1 MAGFQRQSLR
11 GLTAQLLF
19 VTVLPLTAIIGVISF
34 GSIYLHNHAMR
45 ELIAERDARTAQ
57 VAARLVGNLA
67 EQGPPPMA
75 DLARLRQRLDAAM
88 AGVFAP
94 DGEVSFVVF
103 DAGAQAVYSVGNA
116 RMPGNMSGHAGV
128 AEALR
133 GEHGITYSAD
143 EPGGPEHVIA
153 FAPVLINGR
162 PGELGLIVEEPWEH
176 AVDPLM
182 RYSLAVPLT
191 TFPVLLLAAL
201 AVVFGVRRIVQ
212 PLQKL
217 GDQAIRLGAGDFEAV
232 AERVGGIEEVNQL
245 QAALSAM
252 AHRIQADQEQL
263 RGYASAVTAAQEA
276 ERARLA
282 RELHDDTLQNLIFLS
297 QRAQTLRITSERDN
311 PLLAAKIETLRQMA
325 LQMVE
330 NLRRFSRALRP
341 LYLEDA
347 GLVAALE
354 RLANETTE
362 AAPTEGSAAI
372 RVTFDCDGD
381 VPRLAPD
388 TELALFRIAQ
398 ESMNNALRHG
408 RATRIEV
415 QLEALPEG
423 AIALEIRDNG
433 QGFAP
438 APSGGGANTPAGGFG
453 LVSIRERAMM
463 IGAHVQIL
471 ASPGKGTRIIIT
483 LPATRKA
490 DEPRP
495 A

>member
-1 MAGFQRQSLR
+1 
-11 GLTAQLLF
+11 
-19 VTVLPLTAIIGVISF
+19 
-34 GSIYLHNHAMR
+34 
-45 ELIAERDARTAQ
+45 
-57 VAARLVGNLA
+57 
-67 EQGPPPMA
+67 
-75 DLARLRQRLDAAM
+75 
-88 AGVFAP
+88 
-94 DGEVSFVVF
+94 
-103 DAGAQAVYSVGNA
+103 
-116 RMPGNMSGHAGV
+116 
-128 AEALR
+128 
-133 GEHGITYSAD
+133 
-143 EPGGPEHVIA
+143 
-153 FAPVLINGR
+153 
-162 PGELGLIVEEPWEH
+162 
-176 AVDPLM
+176 
-182 RYSLAVPLT
+182 
-191 TFPVLLLAAL
+191 
-201 AVVFGVRRIVQ
+201 
-212 PLQKL
+212 
-217 GDQAIRLGAGDFEAV
+217 
-232 AERVGGIEEVNQL
+232 
-245 QAALSAM
+245 
-252 AHRIQADQEQL
+252 
-263 RGYASAVTAAQEA
+263 
-276 ERARLA
+276 
-282 RELHDDTLQNLIFLS
+282 
-297 QRAQTLRITSERDN
+297 
-311 PLLAAKIETLRQMA
+311 MA

>member
-1 MAGFQRQSLR
+1 LSMAGFQRQSLR

-252 AHRIQADQEQL
+252 AHRIQAD
-263 RGYASAVTAAQEA
+263 
-276 ERARLA
+276 RARPA
-282 RELHDDTLQNLIFLS
+282 RARAARRHAPESDLPESARADTADHERTRQPPARGQN
-297 QRAQTLRITSERDN
+297 RN
-311 PLLAAKIETLRQMA
+311 
-325 LQMVE
+325 
-330 NLRRFSRALRP
+330 
-341 LYLEDA
+341 
-347 GLVAALE
+347 
-354 RLANETTE
+354 
-362 AAPTEGSAAI
+362 
-372 RVTFDCDGD
+372 
-381 VPRLAPD
+381 LAPD
-388 TELALFRIAQ
+388 
-398 ESMNNALRHG
+398 G
-408 RATRIEV
+408 
-415 QLEALPEG
+415 
-423 AIALEIRDNG
+423 
-433 QGFAP
+433 P
-438 APSGGGANTPAGGFG
+438 ADG
-453 LVSIRERAMM
+453 
-463 IGAHVQIL
+463 
-471 ASPGKGTRIIIT
+471 
-483 LPATRKA
+483 
-490 DEPRP
+490 
-495 A
+495 

>member
-19 VTVLPLTAIIGVISF
+19 VTILPLTAVIGVISF

-45 ELIAERDARTAQ
+45 ELVAERDGRTAQ
-57 VAARLVGNLA
+57 VAAHLIGNLV
-67 EQGPPPMA
+67 EQQAPATA
-75 DLARLRQRLDAAM
+75 DLARLRLDAAI
-88 AGVFAP
+88 ANVFP
-94 DGEVSFVVF
+94 SDGDVSFVVF
-103 DAGAQAVYSVGNA
+103 DARGRAVFAAGNA
-116 RMPGNMSGHAGV
+116 RMPGELSGHAGV
-128 AEALR
+128 AQALR
-133 GEHGITYSAD
+133 GDQGITYSAD

-153 FAPVLINGR
+153 FAPILVNGR
-162 PGELGLIVEEPWEH
+162 PGEFGLIVEEPWEH

-191 TFPVLLLAAL
+191 TFPVLVLAAL

-217 GDQAIRLGAGDFEAV
+217 GDQAVRLGAGDFDAV

-245 QAALSAM
+245 QAALATM
-252 AHRIQADQEQL
+252 AGRIQADQEQL
-263 RGYASAVTAAQEA
+263 RGYASAVTAAQEI

-354 RLANETTE
+354 RLADETTA
-362 AAPTEGSAAI
+362 AAPPEVSTAI
-372 RVTFDCDGD
+372 RVSFTCDTD
-381 VPRLAPD
+381 VPRLAAE

-398 ESMNNALRHG
+398 
-408 RATRIEV
+408 
-415 QLEALPEG
+415 
-423 AIALEIRDNG
+423 
-433 QGFAP
+433 
-438 APSGGGANTPAGGFG
+438 
-453 LVSIRERAMM
+453 
-463 IGAHVQIL
+463 
-471 ASPGKGTRIIIT
+471 
-483 LPATRKA
+483 
-490 DEPRP
+490 
-495 A
+495 

>member
-45 ELIAERDARTAQ
+45 ELVAERDARTAQ

-67 EQGPPPMA
+67 EQGAPPTA
-75 DLARLRQRLDAAM
+75 DLGRQRLNAAM

-94 DGEVSFVVF
+94 DGDVSFVVF
-103 DAGAQAVYSVGNA
+103 GARSQTVYSVGNA
-116 RMPGNMSGHAGV
+116 RMPGDMSGHAGV

-153 FAPVLINGR
+153 FAPILINGR
-162 PGELGLIVEEPWEH
+162 PGEFGLIVEEPWEH

-217 GDQAIRLGAGDFEAV
+217 GDQAVRLGAGDFEAV
-232 AERVGGIEEVNQL
+232 AERVGGIEEGNQL

-311 PLLAAKIETLRQMA
+311 PLLAAKIESLRQMA

-354 RLANETTE
+354 RLADETIE
-362 AAPTEGSAAI
+362 AAPTEGSAPI
-372 RVTFDCDGD
+372 RVSFECDGD
-381 VPRLAPD
+381 VPRLGPD
-388 TELALFRIAQ
+388 TELALYRIAQ

-438 APSGGGANTPAGGFG
+438 ASSGGPDTPAGGFG

-463 IGAHVQIL
+463 IGAHVQIV

-483 LPATRKA
+483 LPATGKA
-490 DEPRP
+490 GEPRP